1 MHFAQDTTGACSKG
15 VGVWG
20 SARSPSFGFDARSC
34 AVPNLHPL
42 LKSQYYA
49 SFMFQLQAKDLFFTY
64 TQQNAPAIRYS
75 LGKNVWLGNWKPE
88 TESSAIDST
97 TDDRDDR
104 SVMKLLCEHEDFTI
118 SKVVT
123 WHSTS
128 FGANGVLLVCSVEL
142 IERII
147 YKSIQTKKLNL
158 WFRQVHDPVKK
169 KKTLE

>member
-20 SARSPSFGFDARSC
+20 TARSPSFGFDARSC

-42 LKSQYYA
+42 LKSQSYA
-49 SFMFQLQAKDLFFTY
+49 SFYVSATSKGLIFHIYPT
-64 TQQNAPAIRYS
+64 NAPAIRCS
-75 LGKNVWLGNWKPE
+75 LGKNVWIGNWKTE

-123 WHSTS
+123 WQFTS
-128 FGANGVLLVCSVEL
+128 FGANVLLVCSAEF
-142 IERII
+142 IEII
-147 YKSIQTKKLNL
+147 FYKSIQTKNL
-158 WFRQVHDPVKK
+158 TIDR
-169 KKTLE
+169 